1 MLSVYRYLQRVA
13 GAMDRMILE
22 RGLHCTN
29 LLGQNY
35 FNNNVYSVTQKLID
49 LSQRKVTLINLKIL
63 VEETLGT
70 IGCENAQILIEKYF
84 DGVKAREMTQIH
96 SKSMRTIFR
105 KIDSAVEAFACKL
118 LSKGYTDEK
127 LHNMLEK
134 ETWILN
140 VYRQFSTKKEEEIS
154 FSNAYIE
161 KAASI

>member
-1 MLSVYRYLQRVA
+1 MKNNVVWTKTMLSVYRYLQRVA

-70 IGCENAQILIEKYF
+70 IGCENAQILIEKY
-84 DGVKAREMTQIH
+84 
-96 SKSMRTIFR
+96 
-105 KIDSAVEAFACKL
+105 
-118 LSKGYTDEK
+118 
-127 LHNMLEK
+127 
-134 ETWILN
+134 
-140 VYRQFSTKKEEEIS
+140 
-154 FSNAYIE
+154 
-161 KAASI
+161 